1 MPYSADSVLLHRITV
16 PLRHSVASIVFMRLN
31 EPVLDGLVEF
41 LQPYDLGRTTL
52 DLNGLSSSASSSLG
66 TADRIMNDAILDALL
81 CLPEDDLRR
90 FQIYAIFGAE
100 SMSYVMAAL
109 MVHENREPLF
119 GLVGRILSA

>member
-1 MPYSADSVLLHRITV
+1 
-16 PLRHSVASIVFMRLN
+16 MRLN